1 MTGDWFVRV
10 GLVNSYRQRY
20 DNAYQGSNEE
30 GSRVRRS
37 WEGSHRELLQRERER
52 NGMGEGGE
60 RGSREEEGVGK
71 RRREE
76 EERRK
81 GGRRKESRL
90 QAMN

>member
-37 WEGSHRELLQRERER
+37 WEGSHRELLQREREKWNVR
-52 NGMGEGGE
+52 RGE

-71 RRREE
+71 RRGEE